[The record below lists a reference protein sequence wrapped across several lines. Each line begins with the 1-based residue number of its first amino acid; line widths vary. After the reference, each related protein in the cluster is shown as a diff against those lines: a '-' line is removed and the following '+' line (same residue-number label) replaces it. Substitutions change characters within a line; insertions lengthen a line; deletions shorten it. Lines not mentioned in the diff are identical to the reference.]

1 MNLFKTLA
9 MVGLVGVGV
18 VYGEDADTN
27 NPWQDFQQK
36 IEESKKIFV
45 CLPTSTPFDSDP
57 KLRDI
62 YLDQY
67 QAGYRNIV
75 ADLKLSL
82 FPEIFFK
89 DHHMTERIF
98 NVYIQGW
105 NDGTGKALKDH
116 PEKMQVCPTI
126 YKTDIRGLLSS
137 PDTGLYIDSSK
148 AGVNI
153 QK

>member
-1 MNLFKTLA
+1 MNPFRTLA
-9 MVGLVGVGV
+9 MVGLLGVGM
-18 VYGEDADTN
+18 VYGESADTN
-27 NPWQDFQQK
+27 GTLLDLQRK
-36 IEESKKIFV
+36 IEESKKIAV
-45 CLPTSTPFDSDP
+45 TLPATTPFDSDP

-75 ADLKLSL
+75 ADLKLIQ
-82 FPEIFFK
+82 FPENFFK

-98 NVYIQGW
+98 NVYMQGW
-105 NDGTGKALKDH
+105 RDGTSKALKDH
-116 PEKMQVCPTI
+116 PEKVPVYPTI
-126 YKTDIRGLLSS
+126 HKTGSERILTT

-153 QK
+153 EK